1 MTEDFNTISLSGY
14 GYRVKT
20 FFLWNR
26 IISGRHAGR
35 NAGLFVAFELTDK
48 TEVNSVLLIPYYL
61 ELVWQNH
68 FIDFF
73 SIYKGNSLSNIRL

>member
-1 MTEDFNTISLSGY
+1 MTEDFDSISLSGYGPYEY

-26 IISGRHAGR
+26 FKSGRHAGR
-35 NAGLFVAFELTDK
+35 NAGLFIAFELTDK
-48 TEVNSVLLIPYYL
+48 TVVNSVLLIPYYL

-73 SIYKGNSLSNIRL
+73 FNLQRKLT